1 MNLLIISTYL
11 WLCLALS
18 EVEEIR
24 NFGNIRVGDG
34 GKAFAGLGIFEP
46 ITVQYNSDTGGAINF
61 QVHHYNDEHRLNYG
75 PVDVSVGSAN
85 GEPLHVDVKPD
96 GYGFTVSGSDEFH
109 VRVFYDGEVLGDN
122 PRVIPGPLE
131 VVSEGEYRKRIGFV
145 DTGPYPVTGTL
156 KKPTATP
163 TPSTTTSS
171 STRAPISFST
181 PPQVTPTLEGPLTLG
196 YSDGTFSFAD
206 ATVVVGNE
214 PEITQDGA
222 TVSIRGENEI
232 LVVSG
237 DSVTTSP
244 DCSSFTVAG
253 EAVSMIKLTR
263 YQQPY
268 VVSGSVVVPVRLPS
282 CHFSSTSSSSA
293 SAPISVVSEL
303 SSMTSAPESIS
314 ASASHQSE
322 WPLDEL
328 ETEVYYLDPV
338 MCERPSSSSS
348 ETSSSASSSISSED
362 QSSESTSSTS
372 VSDVSSISERP
383 STLTTRTTRD
393 DEKTST
399 STWKL
404 DTPTGGIDIPI
415 PIVGGV
421 IAGLV
426 PIPVLICPPFC
437 PFPDP
442 DDDDKTITPTEATT
456 TGPDGETIT
465 LVYAPSTSTGD
476 LDSNDE
482 TTSTNND
489 RDNAENTYETS
500 AVTDESRV
508 TLTTPMTGSERN
520 VATGSGSTSADF
532 TPHSTSTSSISGY
545 TEQDTISTGVSFS
558 SPVTGAD
565 EETDSTSI
573 DSSAAF
579 SPESSRWSN
588 SLESTYTDA
597 GGVLI
602 TAVGS
607 SFSKATDNTQDDPT
621 AHSDS
626 NYPRKSSSTSDAW
639 GEALSSVFST
649 SDYPYTFSSLSTFP
663 ELSQS
668 EAVTTK
674 PLRTTSFEDE
684 HVFTSSEV
692 MNASAEADDAKWEDS
707 LLLVNNSKAIVWES
721 TENSVRPE
729 VYAQMSKRA
738 KSIKIFSAPINP
750 IDYCNGTKHCTA
762 GLEPYTDLSDLRFE
776 SRATGQRL
784 PVFIVNQSGTAPG
797 NACNTLRY
805 IARFA
810 GVNAP
815 EVSDNVAIGHRGDY
829 VSFKVSNPQEVVQ
842 RSAVYSAQCKNV
854 FSPANNMYLSGYDVD
869 EFPFNSINAELPESE
884 TSLLCV
890 PSGENRSE
898 GAKFRNFIAA
908 CGDVYK
914 YYEPGNEN
922 SGLRFGV
929 DPKYKT
935 DVEFVILVNTQGV
948 SCDKFDV
955 GD

>member
-1 MNLLIISTYL
+1 MNLLIIFTYL
-11 WLCLALS
+11 WLCLALL
-18 EVEEIR
+18 EVQEIQ
-24 NFGNIRVGDG
+24 NFGNIRIGDG

-46 ITVQYNSDTGGAINF
+46 ITVQYNLDTGGAINF

-75 PVDVSVGSAN
+75 PVDVLVGLAN
-85 GEPLHVDVKPD
+85 GEPLHVDLKPD

-163 TPSTTTSS
+163 TPSTTTLS
-171 STRAPISFST
+171 STRTPISFST
-181 PPQVTPTLEGPLTLG
+181 PPQETPTLEGPLTLG

-206 ATVVVGNE
+206 ATVVVGKE
-214 PEITQDGA
+214 PEISQDGA

-237 DSVTTSP
+237 DSVTTLP

-253 EAVSMIKLTR
+253 EAVSVIKLTR

-282 CHFSSTSSSSA
+282 CHFLSTSSSLA

-303 SSMTSAPESIS
+303 SLMTSAPESIS
-314 ASASHQSE
+314 ASASHQLE

-338 MCERPSSSSS
+338 MCERPSSLSL
-348 ETSSSASSSISSED
+348 ETSSSASSSILSED

-372 VSDVSSISERP
+372 VSDVSSSSERP

-476 LDSNDE
+476 LNLNDE

-508 TLTTPMTGSERN
+508 TLTTPMTGLN
-520 VATGSGSTSADF
+520 
-532 TPHSTSTSSISGY
+532 
-545 TEQDTISTGVSFS
+545 
-558 SPVTGAD
+558 
-565 EETDSTSI
+565 ET
-573 DSSAAF
+573 
-579 SPESSRWSN
+579 W
-588 SLESTYTDA
+588 
-597 GGVLI
+597 
-602 TAVGS
+602 
-607 SFSKATDNTQDDPT
+607 
-621 AHSDS
+621 
-626 NYPRKSSSTSDAW
+626 
-639 GEALSSVFST
+639 
-649 SDYPYTFSSLSTFP
+649 
-663 ELSQS
+663 
-668 EAVTTK
+668 
-674 PLRTTSFEDE
+674 PL
-684 HVFTSSEV
+684 
-692 MNASAEADDAKWEDS
+692 
-707 LLLVNNSKAIVWES
+707 
-721 TENSVRPE
+721 
-729 VYAQMSKRA
+729 
-738 KSIKIFSAPINP
+738 
-750 IDYCNGTKHCTA
+750 
-762 GLEPYTDLSDLRFE
+762 
-776 SRATGQRL
+776 
-784 PVFIVNQSGTAPG
+784 
-797 NACNTLRY
+797 
-805 IARFA
+805 
-810 GVNAP
+810 
-815 EVSDNVAIGHRGDY
+815 
-829 VSFKVSNPQEVVQ
+829 VV
-842 RSAVYSAQCKNV
+842 
-854 FSPANNMYLSGYDVD
+854 
-869 EFPFNSINAELPESE
+869 I
-884 TSLLCV
+884 
-890 PSGENRSE
+890 
-898 GAKFRNFIAA
+898 
-908 CGDVYK
+908 
-914 YYEPGNEN
+914 
-922 SGLRFGV
+922 
-929 DPKYKT
+929 
-935 DVEFVILVNTQGV
+935 
-948 SCDKFDV
+948 
-955 GD
+955 

>member
-1 MNLLIISTYL
+1 MNLLIIFTYL

-18 EVEEIR
+18 EVQEIQ
-24 NFGNIRVGDG
+24 NFGNIRIGEG

-85 GEPLHVDVKPD
+85 GEPLHVDVKPN

-171 STRAPISFST
+171 STRTPISFST

-282 CHFSSTSSSSA
+282 CHSPSSSSSQTSA
-293 SAPISVVSEL
+293 SISKASEL
-303 SSMTSAPESIS
+303 SSMISAPESLS

-362 QSSESTSSTS
+362 QTSESTSSTS
-372 VSDVSSISERP
+372 LTDVSSSSERP
-383 STLTTRTTRD
+383 STLTSRTTRD

-426 PIPVLICPPFC
+426 PVPVLICPPFC

-442 DDDDKTITPTEATT
+442 EDEDKTITPTEATT

-465 LVYAPSTSTGD
+465 LVYVPTSSTDNEEDGRSDDDAVPTHNGLGGQSDEFSQSEVVTGGVT
-476 LDSNDE
+476 SDE
-482 TTSTNND
+482 TFEDHTTSFND
-489 RDNAENTYETS
+489 PGNGDSETS
-500 AVTDESRV
+500 NFWGPSR
-508 TLTTPMTGSERN
+508 S
-520 VATGSGSTSADF
+520 D
-532 TPHSTSTSSISGY
+532 
-545 TEQDTISTGVSFS
+545 DTNDISTRG
-558 SPVTGAD
+558 
-565 EETDSTSI
+565 
-573 DSSAAF
+573 
-579 SPESSRWSN
+579 
-588 SLESTYTDA
+588 
-597 GGVLI
+597 
-602 TAVGS
+602 
-607 SFSKATDNTQDDPT
+607 
-621 AHSDS
+621 
-626 NYPRKSSSTSDAW
+626 SSSTLNYVHGTGYDSPASTAAAAHVSESFASSAFGESSSASSVEYSLETGAHSYEEPKSAANWTWGYEANFDKMLEGRSRVISD
-639 GEALSSVFST
+639 LSS
-649 SDYPYTFSSLSTFP
+649 
-663 ELSQS
+663 
-668 EAVTTK
+668 
-674 PLRTTSFEDE
+674 FEKKD
-684 HVFTSSEV
+684 V
-692 MNASAEADDAKWEDS
+692 K
-707 LLLVNNSKAIVWES
+707 L
-721 TENSVRPE
+721 
-729 VYAQMSKRA
+729 SKRVPRRVEYIQPV
-738 KSIKIFSAPINP
+738 SNP
-750 IDYCNGTKHCTA
+750 MGYCA
-762 GLEPYTDLSDLRFE
+762 GVRECENALAQYTDLNHLFFTNLENR
-776 SRATGQRL
+776 QL
-784 PVFIVNQSGTAPG
+784 PVFIVNQNGQNPG

-805 IARFA
+805 LARIASPSTENPTAVGRGWAISHSGIIGTFTA
-810 GVNAP
+810 SRP
-815 EVSDNVAIGHRGDY
+815 WEVIDRSEVY
-829 VSFKVSNPQEVVQ
+829 VSLCS
-842 RSAVYSAQCKNV
+842 SI
-854 FSPANNMYLSGYDVD
+854 FSPAQGDYLTGWHVD
-869 EFPFNSINAELPESE
+869 EFPFNSINSE
-884 TSLLCV
+884 EHIDNTALLCV
-890 PSGENRSE
+890 EGRENTSE
-898 GAKFRNFIAA
+898 GSQFKNFIAA
-908 CGDVYK
+908 CGRYK
-914 YYEPGNEN
+914 RYVPSERGPRNRLAMDYTNQK
-922 SGLRFGV
+922 
-929 DPKYKT
+929 DT
-935 DVEFVILVNTQGV
+935 EFVLLVNANGLDC
-948 SCDKFDV
+948 SNFDV
-955 GD
+955 GDKYPDH